1 MAFFDEL
8 GKKLTQ
14 TSQDVVQKTKDT
26 AEVLK
31 LNNMIADAE
40 KSIENLYTQLGKAY
54 FELYADSPEDAL
66 AQIVNDIKLAQTT
79 ITDCQREIQQ
89 LKGLYSCTNCGANL
103 EKDAL
108 FCSRCG
114 TKVERPVE
122 APATAEENAYR
133 CKKCGA
139 SVPEEYA
146 FCINCGTKAE
156 REPVVTGEVES
167 NTEKDTNKEE

>member
-14 TSQDVVQKTKDT
+14 SSQDVVQKTKDT

-40 KSIENLYTQLGKAY
+40 KSIENLYSQLGKAY
-54 FELYADSPEDAL
+54 FELHADSSEDPL
-66 AQIVNDIKLAQTT
+66 SSIINDIKLAQKT
-79 ITDCQREIQQ
+79 ISDCQKEIQQ
-89 LKGLYSCTNCGANL
+89 IKGLCICTNCGANL
-103 EKDAL
+103 EKEAL

-114 TKVERPVE
+114 TKVEHPVE
-122 APATAEENAYR
+122 TPATTEENVYH
-133 CKKCGA
+133 CKKCGVV
-139 SVPEEYA
+139 VPEEYA

-156 REPVVTGEVES
+156 REPAVTDAVEPD
-167 NTEKDTNKEE
+167 TEKDANKDE